1 MESLVQQDLVGQRVI
16 KAQQVLVA
24 PLGTLGRVVPRE
36 TKVIQVHQDFLVLQV
51 TAALRG
57 FLVMSVR
64 VGKLVNVDLSEPRVT
79 LERSVRQVA
88 WV

>member
-1 MESLVQQDLVGQRVI
+1 
-16 KAQQVLVA
+16 
-24 PLGTLGRVVPRE
+24 
-36 TKVIQVHQDFLVLQV
+36 
-51 TAALRG
+51 
-57 FLVMSVR
+57 